1 MGRTMKKNRWVEF
14 FEGLVVV
21 AILLVL
27 VQTFFEDYSVVAGW
41 KWSVRRTLIF
51 TSFGFDLFFTIEFLT
66 RLYFAVLE
74 RRFSRYILFER
85 GWIDFL
91 ASVPLLLFNS
101 GPTVLAL
108 VTGSAMLGGLGGFM
122 NVLKVVKAI
131 RIARILRLLRV
142 LKLLRRVKNVDS
154 VMAQR
159 HVGKVSTIGVSVF
172 VFVIFGFSLL
182 TAFIDIPSLQ
192 DQFQQTP
199 PRVVSFIQSENLT
212 DPAKSSELSSY
223 AKTDPSILMVKS
235 GGRTVY
241 SRFGNEYYAAYFGPT
256 DYGYLNS
263 GSLELFFDLR
273 ILNAQQSTNNLT
285 YFSAI
290 VILVFMLLFYYGPH
304 FALTVSDPVHVMR
317 RGLTEG
323 AYNLEVRV
331 PERYRSDDVFGL
343 AEAYNEHYLP
353 LKDRSS
359 GDRESGV
366 SGLNMD
372 DFRDLFS

>member
-1 MGRTMKKNRWVEF
+1 MKKNRWVDF
-14 FEGLVVV
+14 FEGLVVI

-41 KWSVRRTLIF
+41 KWSVRRTLVF

-66 RLYFAVLE
+66 RLYFAILN
-74 RRFSRYILFER
+74 RRVTRYVLFER

-101 GPTVLAL
+101 GPTVIAL
-108 VTGSAMLGGLGGFM
+108 LTGSALLGGLGGFM

-182 TAFIDIPSLQ
+182 DAFVNIPSLQ
-192 DQFQQTP
+192 DQFQLTP
-199 PRVVSFIQSENLT
+199 PRVVAFIQSENLT
-212 DPAKSSELSSY
+212 DPAKSSELASY

-235 GGRTVY
+235 GGKTWF

-256 DYGYLNS
+256 DYGYLRN
-263 GSLELFFDLR
+263 GNLEVFFDLR
-273 ILNAQQSTNNLT
+273 TLNAQQSTNNLI

-317 RGLTEG
+317 RGLTEN
-323 AYNLEVRV
+323 AYNLEVRL
-331 PERYRSDDVFGL
+331 PERYRGDDVFRL

-359 GDRESGV
+359 GDSESAV
-366 SGLNMD
+366 SGLKMD
-372 DFRDLFS
+372 DFNDLFS

>member
-1 MGRTMKKNRWVEF
+1 MKRNRWVDF

-27 VQTFFEDYSVVAGW
+27 VQTFFEDYAVVAGW

-51 TSFGFDLFFTIEFLT
+51 TGFAFDLFFTIEFLT
-66 RLYFAVLE
+66 RLYFALLH
-74 RRFSRYILFER
+74 RRAAHYFLYER

-91 ASVPLLLFNS
+91 ASIPLLLLNS

-108 VTGSAMLGGLGGFM
+108 VTGASLTAGLGGFM

-131 RIARILRLLRV
+131 RIARILRLLRI

-172 VFVIFGFSLL
+172 VFVIFGFSILS
-182 TAFIDIPSLQ
+182 AFVDIPTLQ
-192 DQFQQTP
+192 DQFQQAP
-199 PRVVSFIQSENLT
+199 PRITKFISDQNLA
-212 DPAKSSELSSY
+212 DPGSSAMLRAY
-223 AKTDPSILMVKS
+223 ADTERSILMVKS
-235 GGRTVY
+235 GGQTRY
-241 SRFGNEYYAAYFGPT
+241 SRFGDEYYANYFGPS
-256 DYGYLNS
+256 DYGYLKS
-263 GSLELFFDLR
+263 GGVEVFFDLR
-273 ILNAQQSTNNLT
+273 ALNAQQSLNNLI

-317 RGLTEG
+317 RGLSEG

-331 PERYRSDDVFGL
+331 PDRYQEDDVFRL
-343 AEAYNEHYLP
+343 ARLYNEQYLP
-353 LKDRSS
+353 LKDRTS
-359 GDRESGV
+359 GSGEAGV
-366 SGLNMD
+366 QGLKMD
-372 DFRDLFS
+372 DFKDLFS